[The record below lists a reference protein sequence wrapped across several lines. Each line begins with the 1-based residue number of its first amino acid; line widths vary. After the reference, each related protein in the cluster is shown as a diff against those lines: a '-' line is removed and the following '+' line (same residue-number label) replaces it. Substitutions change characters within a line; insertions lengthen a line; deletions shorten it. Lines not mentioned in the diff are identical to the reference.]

1 MYILL
6 KIVATINKQMLI
18 ILQLEIILK
27 SWILFKIKYTKKK
40 LHKLIINFS
49 AIDISNTVL

>member
-27 SWILFKIKYTKKK
+27 YWILFKIKYTKKSY
-40 LHKLIINFS
+40 IN
-49 AIDISNTVL
+49 

>member
-40 LHKLIINFS
+40 LHKLMINFS
-49 AIDISNTVL
+49 AIDISNTVP